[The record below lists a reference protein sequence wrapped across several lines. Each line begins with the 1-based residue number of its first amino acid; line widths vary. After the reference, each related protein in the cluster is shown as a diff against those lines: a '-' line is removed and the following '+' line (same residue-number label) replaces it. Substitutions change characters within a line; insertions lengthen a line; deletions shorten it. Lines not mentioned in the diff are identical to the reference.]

1 MARFPRADL
10 AAAGVVLL
18 CHFLMDRFQ
27 FAAGTPGNQVHDW
40 HYQIAQASPQT
51 EEEVEV
57 DSHAYSHRWKRNL
70 DPLKA
75 VDSNRASVGQDSP
88 EPRGFTDLLLDD
100 GQDNTTQ
107 IEEDTDHN
115 YYISRIYGPSD
126 SASRDLWVN
135 IDQMEKDK
143 VKIHGILSNTHRQA
157 ARVNLSFDFPFYGH
171 FLREITVATGGFIY
185 TGEVVHRMLTATQY
199 IAPLMANFDPSVSRN
214 STVRYFDNG
223 TALVVQWDHVHLQD
237 NYNLGS
243 FTFQATLLMDGR
255 IIFGYKEI
263 PVLVTQISS
272 TNHPVKVGLSDAFV
286 VVHRIQQIPKN
297 LSRRNLYEL
306 HRLRIQLSK
315 MKGISATETPRP
327 MSLKYCGQGPPL
339 GAQLGY
345 TCQYLTKFE
354 RCSSGFD
361 RHRQDWVD
369 SGCPEESKEKMCDTT
384 EPVESS
390 TQSTTTTGA
399 TTTQFRVLTTT
410 RRAATSQPPTSLPTE
425 DDTKIALH
433 LKDNGA
439 STDDSAAEK
448 KGGSLH
454 AGLIVGILILVLII
468 AAAILVTVYMYH
480 HPTSAASIFFIERRP
495 SRWPAMKFRRGSGHP
510 AYAEVEPV
518 GEKEGFISNADS
530 FKMAKKSSRCRSQN
544 KHKIADFLSFHQ
556 TCG

>member
-1 MARFPRADL
+1 MARLPRAEVAAAGALLLCHLLLDRCQLL
-10 AAAGVVLL
+10 AAAEPGGSPHVWTYEDTPAFLQAAAQVDADAQVDVVMQAHGRRWRRGSEPL
-18 CHFLMDRFQ
+18 
-27 FAAGTPGNQVHDW
+27 GT
-40 HYQIAQASPQT
+40 
-51 EEEVEV
+51 
-57 DSHAYSHRWKRNL
+57 L
-70 DPLKA
+70 DT
-75 VDSNRASVGQDSP
+75 NRASVGQEPP
-88 EPRGFTDLLLDD
+88 EPRGLTDLLMDD
-100 GQDNTTQ
+100 GRDNTTQ
-107 IEEDTDHN
+107 IEEDTDHD
-115 YYISRIYGPSD
+115 YYVSRTYGPAD

-135 IDQMEKDK
+135 IDRMEKDK

-237 NYNLGS
+237 NYRLGS

-263 PVLVTQISS
+263 PVSVTQISS

-286 VVHRIQQIPKN
+286 VVHKIQQIPDV
-297 LSRRNLYEL
+297 RRRTIYEY
-306 HRLRIQLSK
+306 HRVELQMSK
-315 MKGISATETPRP
+315 ITNISAVEMTPLP
-327 MSLKYCGQGPPL
+327 TCLQFNGCGPCVSSQISFNCSWCSKL
-339 GAQLGY
+339 Q
-345 TCQYLTKFE
+345 

-369 SGCPEESKEKMCDTT
+369 SGCPEESKEKLCEASEPGEASLSTSARTT
-384 EPVESS
+384 RAESS
-390 TQSTTTTGA
+390 SPA
-399 TTTQFRVLTTT
+399 TTTRATT
-410 RRAATSQPPTSLPTE
+410 ATAPLPSSLPTSLPTE

-448 KGGSLH
+448 KGGPLH
-454 AGLIVGILILVLII
+454 TGLIVGILILVLVV
-468 AAAILVTVYMYH
+468 AAAVLVTLYMYH

-495 SRWPAMKFRRGSGHP
+495 SRWPAMKFRRGSGYP

-518 GEKEGFISNADS
+518 GEKEGFIVSEQ
-530 FKMAKKSSRCRSQN
+530 C
-544 KHKIADFLSFHQ
+544 
-556 TCG
+556 

>member
-1 MARFPRADL
+1 MARLRRSKLAAGFLLLFQCLSERCQLAGGETPRQSRGVFYEVVQSFPR
-10 AAAGVVLL
+10 VEENVL
-18 CHFLMDRFQ
+18 M
-27 FAAGTPGNQVHDW
+27 
-40 HYQIAQASPQT
+40 ASH
-51 EEEVEV
+51 V
-57 DSHAYSHRWKRNL
+57 SSHRWKRHSES
-70 DPLKA
+70 LKS
-75 VDSNRASVGQDSP
+75 VDTNRASMGQDSA
-88 EPRGFTDLLLDD
+88 EPGGFTDLLLEE
-100 GQDNTTQ
+100 GHDNTTQ

-115 YYISRIYGPSD
+115 YYTSRTYGPYD
-126 SASRDLWVN
+126 STSRDLWVN

-243 FTFQATLLMDGR
+243 FTFQATLLNDGR

-263 PVLVTQISS
+263 PVAVTQISS

-286 VVHRIQQIPKN
+286 VVHRIQQIPNVRRRTIYEYHRVELQMSKITN
-297 LSRRNLYEL
+297 LSAVEMIPLPTCLQFTSCGPCVTAQIGFNCSWC
-306 HRLRIQLSK
+306 SK
-315 MKGISATETPRP
+315 
-327 MSLKYCGQGPPL
+327 LQ
-339 GAQLGY
+339 
-345 TCQYLTKFE
+345 

-369 SGCPEESKEKMCDTT
+369 SGCPEESKDKICEKNIDTT
-384 EPVESS
+384 ETPPYSI
-390 TQSTTTTGA
+390 TTLLPTTTK
-399 TTTQFRVLTTT
+399 FRVLTTT
-410 RRAATSQPPTSLPTE
+410 RGSTTSHLPTSLPTE

-448 KGGSLH
+448 KGGTLH
-454 AGLIVGILILVLII
+454 AGLIVGILVLVLIV

-480 HPTSAASIFFIERRP
+480 HPTSAASLFFIERRP

-518 GEKEGFISNADS
+518 GEKEGFIVSEQ
-530 FKMAKKSSRCRSQN
+530 C
-544 KHKIADFLSFHQ
+544 
-556 TCG
+556 

>member
-70 DPLKA
+70 DPLKT

-107 IEEDTDHN
+107 IE
-115 YYISRIYGPSD
+115 
-126 SASRDLWVN
+126 
-135 IDQMEKDK
+135 
-143 VKIHGILSNTHRQA
+143 
-157 ARVNLSFDFPFYGH
+157 RVNLSFDFPFYGH

-286 VVHRIQQIPKN
+286 VVHRIQQIPN
-297 LSRRNLYEL
+297 VRRRTIYEY
-306 HRLRIQLSK
+306 HRVELQMSK
-315 MKGISATETPRP
+315 ITNISAVEMTPLP
-327 MSLKYCGQGPPL
+327 TCLQFNGCGPCVSSQIGFNCSWCSKL
-339 GAQLGY
+339 Q
-345 TCQYLTKFE
+345 

-518 GEKEGFISNADS
+518 GEKEGFIVSEQ
-530 FKMAKKSSRCRSQN
+530 C
-544 KHKIADFLSFHQ
+544 
-556 TCG
+556 

>member
-1 MARFPRADL
+1 MARFRRADL

-18 CHFLMDRFQ
+18 CHFLMDRLQ
-27 FAAGTPGNQVHDW
+27 FAEGKPGNQVNDGQ
-40 HYQIAQASPQT
+40 YQVAQAFPQT

-57 DSHAYSHRWKRNL
+57 DTHAFSHRWKRNL
-70 DPLKA
+70 DSIKA
-75 VDSNRASVGQDSP
+75 VDSNRASLGQDSP
-88 EPRGFTDLLLDD
+88 EPRGFTDLILDD

-107 IEEDTDHN
+107 IE
-115 YYISRIYGPSD
+115 
-126 SASRDLWVN
+126 
-135 IDQMEKDK
+135 
-143 VKIHGILSNTHRQA
+143 
-157 ARVNLSFDFPFYGH
+157 RVNLSFDFPFYGH

-286 VVHRIQQIPKN
+286 VVHRIQQIPN
-297 LSRRNLYEL
+297 VRRRTIYEY
-306 HRLRIQLSK
+306 HRVELQMSK
-315 MKGISATETPRP
+315 ITNISAVEMTPLP
-327 MSLKYCGQGPPL
+327 TCLQFNGCGPCVSSQIGFNCSWCSKL
-339 GAQLGY
+339 Q
-345 TCQYLTKFE
+345 

-369 SGCPEESKEKMCDTT
+369 SGCPEESKEKMCDPT

-390 TQSTTTTGA
+390 TRTSTTIRA

-410 RRAATSQPPTSLPTE
+410 RRAATSQLPTSLPTE

-448 KGGSLH
+448 KGGALH

-518 GEKEGFISNADS
+518 GEKEGFIVSEQ
-530 FKMAKKSSRCRSQN
+530 C
-544 KHKIADFLSFHQ
+544 
-556 TCG
+556 

>member
-1 MARFPRADL
+1 MARLRKAEL
-10 AAAGVVLL
+10 ATAGVVLL
-18 CHFLMDRFQ
+18 CHFLMDRFRYAEGETINQ
-27 FAAGTPGNQVHDW
+27 TNESRASFKVLTPGEISYDLLHETVSGFSHGED
-40 HYQIAQASPQT
+40 
-51 EEEVEV
+51 EVDI
-57 DSHAYSHRWKRNL
+57 DSHAYSHRWKR
-70 DPLKA
+70 DSEPLKPT
-75 VDSNRASVGQDSP
+75 DTNRASVGQDSS
-88 EPRGFTDLLLDD
+88 EPRGLTDLLLDD
-100 GQDNTTQ
+100 GHDNNTQ

-115 YYISRIYGPSD
+115 YYISRIYGPFD

-135 IDQMEKDK
+135 MDQKEKDK

-185 TGEVVHRMLTATQY
+185 TGEIVHRMLTATQY

-214 STVRYFDNG
+214 STIRYFDNG

-243 FTFQATLLMDGR
+243 FTFQATLLNDGR

-263 PVLVTQISS
+263 PVLVTQIST

-286 VVHRIQQIPKN
+286 VVHRIQQIPN
-297 LSRRNLYEL
+297 VRRRTIYEY
-306 HRLRIQLSK
+306 HRVELQMGKITNVSAVEMTPLPTCLQFNSCGSCVSSQIGFNCSWCSK
-315 MKGISATETPRP
+315 
-327 MSLKYCGQGPPL
+327 LQ
-339 GAQLGY
+339 
-345 TCQYLTKFE
+345 

-369 SGCPEESKEKMCDTT
+369 SGCPEESKEKMCDST
-384 EPVESS
+384 EPGETSS
-390 TQSTTTTGA
+390 QTTTTLHS

-410 RRAATSQPPTSLPTE
+410 RRTTAPQLPTSLPTE
-425 DDTKIALH
+425 
-433 LKDNGA
+433 A

-448 KGGSLH
+448 KEGALH

-468 AAAILVTVYMYH
+468 ATAILVTVYMYN

-518 GEKEGFISNADS
+518 GEKEGFIVSEQ
-530 FKMAKKSSRCRSQN
+530 C
-544 KHKIADFLSFHQ
+544 
-556 TCG
+556 

>member
-1 MARFPRADL
+1 MGKGLGRGGSGGGGGMARFPRADL

-18 CHFLMDRFQ
+18 CHFFTHRLQ
-27 FAAGTPGNQVHDW
+27 FAQAEPGNPIVDDQQYHSAYAFPW
-40 HYQIAQASPQT
+40 M

-57 DSHAYSHRWKRNL
+57 DTHSFSHRWKRNS

-75 VDSNRASVGQDSP
+75 VDTNRASLGQDSP
-88 EPRGFTDLLLDD
+88 EPRSLTDLLLDD

-243 FTFQATLLMDGR
+243 FTFQATLLIDGR

-286 VVHRIQQIPKN
+286 VVHRIQQIPN
-297 LSRRNLYEL
+297 VRRRTIYEY
-306 HRLRIQLSK
+306 HRVELQMSK
-315 MKGISATETPRP
+315 ITNVSAVEMTPLP
-327 MSLKYCGQGPPL
+327 TCLQFNGCGPCVASQIGFNCSWCSKL
-339 GAQLGY
+339 Q
-345 TCQYLTKFE
+345 

-369 SGCPEESKEKMCDTT
+369 SGCPEESKEKMCENT
-384 EPVESS
+384 EPLESS
-390 TQSTTTTGA
+390 QASTPVQV

-410 RRAATSQPPTSLPTE
+410 RRAATSQLPTSLPTE

-448 KGGSLH
+448 KGGALY

-468 AAAILVTVYMYH
+468 VAAILVTVYMYH

-518 GEKEGFISNADS
+518 GEKEGFIVSEQ
-530 FKMAKKSSRCRSQN
+530 C
-544 KHKIADFLSFHQ
+544 
-556 TCG
+556 

>member
-1 MARFPRADL
+1 MGKGLCRGGGGGGGMARFPRADL

-18 CHFLMDRFQ
+18 CHFFTHRLQ
-27 FAAGTPGNQVHDW
+27 FAQAEPGNPIVDDQQYHSAYAFPW
-40 HYQIAQASPQT
+40 M

-57 DSHAYSHRWKRNL
+57 DTHSFSHRWKRNS

-75 VDSNRASVGQDSP
+75 VDTNRASLGQDSP
-88 EPRGFTDLLLDD
+88 EPRSLTDLLLDD

-243 FTFQATLLMDGR
+243 FTFQATLLIDGR

-286 VVHRIQQIPKN
+286 VVHRIQQIPN
-297 LSRRNLYEL
+297 VRRRTIYEY
-306 HRLRIQLSK
+306 HRVELQMSK
-315 MKGISATETPRP
+315 ITNVSAVEMTPLP
-327 MSLKYCGQGPPL
+327 TCLQFNGCGPCVASQIGFNCSWCSKL
-339 GAQLGY
+339 Q
-345 TCQYLTKFE
+345 

-369 SGCPEESKEKMCDTT
+369 SGCPEESKEKMCENT
-384 EPVESS
+384 EPLESS
-390 TQSTTTTGA
+390 QASTPVQV

-410 RRAATSQPPTSLPTE
+410 RRAATSQLPTSLPTE

-448 KGGSLH
+448 KGGALH

-468 AAAILVTVYMYH
+468 VAAILVTVYMYH

-518 GEKEGFISNADS
+518 GEKEGFIVSEQ
-530 FKMAKKSSRCRSQN
+530 C
-544 KHKIADFLSFHQ
+544 
-556 TCG
+556 

>member
-1 MARFPRADL
+1 MARFRRADL

-18 CHFLMDRFQ
+18 CHFLMDRLQ
-27 FAAGTPGNQVHDW
+27 FAEGKPGNQVNDGQ
-40 HYQIAQASPQT
+40 YQVAQAFPQT

-57 DSHAYSHRWKRNL
+57 DAHAFSHRWKRNL
-70 DPLKA
+70 DSIKA
-75 VDSNRASVGQDSP
+75 VDSNRASLGQDSP
-88 EPRGFTDLLLDD
+88 EPRGFTDLILDD

-107 IEEDTDHN
+107 IE
-115 YYISRIYGPSD
+115 
-126 SASRDLWVN
+126 
-135 IDQMEKDK
+135 
-143 VKIHGILSNTHRQA
+143 
-157 ARVNLSFDFPFYGH
+157 RVNLSFDFPFYGH

-286 VVHRIQQIPKN
+286 VVHRIQQIPN
-297 LSRRNLYEL
+297 VRRRTIYEY
-306 HRLRIQLSK
+306 HRVELQMSK
-315 MKGISATETPRP
+315 ITNISAVEMTPLP
-327 MSLKYCGQGPPL
+327 TCLQFNGCGPCVSSQIGFNCSWCSKL
-339 GAQLGY
+339 Q
-345 TCQYLTKFE
+345 

-369 SGCPEESKEKMCDTT
+369 SGCPEESKEKMCDPT
-384 EPVESS
+384 EPAESS
-390 TQSTTTTGA
+390 TRTSTTIRA

-410 RRAATSQPPTSLPTE
+410 RRAATSQLPTSLPTE

-448 KGGSLH
+448 KGGALH

-518 GEKEGFISNADS
+518 GEKEGFIVSEQ
-530 FKMAKKSSRCRSQN
+530 C
-544 KHKIADFLSFHQ
+544 
-556 TCG
+556 

>member
-27 FAAGTPGNQVHDW
+27 FTEGEPGNQINDW
-40 HYQIAQASPQT
+40 QYRVAQVFPQT
-51 EEEVEV
+51 EKEVEV
-57 DSHAYSHRWKRNL
+57 NTHVFSHRWKRNS
-70 DPLKA
+70 DSLKA
-75 VDSNRASVGQDSP
+75 VDSNRASMGQDSP

-100 GQDNTTQ
+100 GQDNATQ
-107 IEEDTDHN
+107 IE
-115 YYISRIYGPSD
+115 
-126 SASRDLWVN
+126 
-135 IDQMEKDK
+135 
-143 VKIHGILSNTHRQA
+143 
-157 ARVNLSFDFPFYGH
+157 RVNLSFDFPFYGH

-286 VVHRIQQIPKN
+286 VVHRIQQIPN
-297 LSRRNLYEL
+297 VRRRTIYEY
-306 HRLRIQLSK
+306 HRVELQMSK
-315 MKGISATETPRP
+315 ITNISAVEMTPLP
-327 MSLKYCGQGPPL
+327 TCLQFNGCGPCVSSQIGFNCSWCSKL
-339 GAQLGY
+339 Q
-345 TCQYLTKFE
+345 

-369 SGCPEESKEKMCDTT
+369 SGCPEESKEKMCENT
-384 EPVESS
+384 EPMESS
-390 TQSTTTTGA
+390 SQTTTTIQA
-399 TTTQFRVLTTT
+399 TTTKFRVLTTT
-410 RRAATSQPPTSLPTE
+410 RRAVTSQLPTSLPTE

-439 STDDSAAEK
+439 STDDRAAEK
-448 KGGSLH
+448 KGGTLH

-468 AAAILVTVYMYH
+468 VAAILVTVYMYH

-518 GEKEGFISNADS
+518 GEKEGFIVSEQ
-530 FKMAKKSSRCRSQN
+530 C
-544 KHKIADFLSFHQ
+544 
-556 TCG
+556 

>member
-70 DPLKA
+70 DPLKT

-107 IEEDTDHN
+107 IE
-115 YYISRIYGPSD
+115 
-126 SASRDLWVN
+126 
-135 IDQMEKDK
+135 
-143 VKIHGILSNTHRQA
+143 
-157 ARVNLSFDFPFYGH
+157 RVNLSFDFPFYGH

-286 VVHRIQQIPKN
+286 VVHRIQQIPN
-297 LSRRNLYEL
+297 VRRRTIYEY
-306 HRLRIQLSK
+306 HRVELQMSK
-315 MKGISATETPRP
+315 ITNISAVEMTPLP
-327 MSLKYCGQGPPL
+327 TCLQFNGCGPCVSSQIGFNCSWCSKL
-339 GAQLGY
+339 Q
-345 TCQYLTKFE
+345 

-399 TTTQFRVLTTT
+399 TTTQFRVLTTA

-518 GEKEGFISNADS
+518 GEKEGFIVSEQ
-530 FKMAKKSSRCRSQN
+530 C
-544 KHKIADFLSFHQ
+544 
-556 TCG
+556 

>member
-1 MARFPRADL
+1 MGKGLGRGGSGCGGGMARFPRADL

-18 CHFLMDRFQ
+18 CHFFTHRLQ
-27 FAAGTPGNQVHDW
+27 FAQAEPGNPIVDDQQYHSAYAFPW
-40 HYQIAQASPQT
+40 M

-57 DSHAYSHRWKRNL
+57 DTHSFSHRWKRNS

-75 VDSNRASVGQDSP
+75 VDTNRASLGQDSP
-88 EPRGFTDLLLDD
+88 EPRSLTDLLLDD

-243 FTFQATLLMDGR
+243 FTFQATLLIDGR

-286 VVHRIQQIPKN
+286 VVHRIQQIPN
-297 LSRRNLYEL
+297 VRRRTIYEY
-306 HRLRIQLSK
+306 HRVELQMSK
-315 MKGISATETPRP
+315 ITNVSAVEMTPLP
-327 MSLKYCGQGPPL
+327 TCLQFNGCGPCVASQIGFNCSWCSKL
-339 GAQLGY
+339 Q
-345 TCQYLTKFE
+345 

-369 SGCPEESKEKMCDTT
+369 SGCPEESKEKMCENT
-384 EPVESS
+384 EPLESS
-390 TQSTTTTGA
+390 QASTPVQV

-410 RRAATSQPPTSLPTE
+410 RRAATSQLPTSLPTE

-448 KGGSLH
+448 KGGALH

-468 AAAILVTVYMYH
+468 VAAILVTVYMYH

-518 GEKEGFISNADS
+518 GEKEGFIVSEQ
-530 FKMAKKSSRCRSQN
+530 C
-544 KHKIADFLSFHQ
+544 
-556 TCG
+556 

>member
-27 FAAGTPGNQVHDW
+27 FTEGEPGNQINDW
-40 HYQIAQASPQT
+40 QYQVAQAFPQT

-57 DSHAYSHRWKRNL
+57 DTHAFSHRWKRSL
-70 DPLKA
+70 DSLKA

-126 SASRDLWVN
+126 SASRSLWVN

-171 FLREITVATGGFIY
+171 FLREITVATG
-185 TGEVVHRMLTATQY
+185 
-199 IAPLMANFDPSVSRN
+199 
-214 STVRYFDNG
+214 G

-286 VVHRIQQIPKN
+286 VVHRIQQIPN
-297 LSRRNLYEL
+297 VRRRTIYEY
-306 HRLRIQLSK
+306 HRVELQMSK
-315 MKGISATETPRP
+315 ITNISAVEMTPLP
-327 MSLKYCGQGPPL
+327 TCLQFNGCGPCVSSQIGFNCSWCSKL
-339 GAQLGY
+339 Q
-345 TCQYLTKFE
+345 

-369 SGCPEESKEKMCDTT
+369 SGCPEESKEKMCENT
-384 EPVESS
+384 EPMESS
-390 TQSTTTTGA
+390 SQTTTTVQA
-399 TTTQFRVLTTT
+399 TTTKFRALTTT
-410 RRAATSQPPTSLPTE
+410 RRAVTSQLPTSLPTE

-448 KGGSLH
+448 KGSTLH

-468 AAAILVTVYMYH
+468 VAAILVTVYMYH

-518 GEKEGFISNADS
+518 GEKEGFIVSEQ
-530 FKMAKKSSRCRSQN
+530 C
-544 KHKIADFLSFHQ
+544 
-556 TCG
+556 

>member
-1 MARFPRADL
+1 MARLRKAEL
-10 AAAGVVLL
+10 ATAGVVLL
-18 CHFLMDRFQ
+18 CHFLMDRFRY
-27 FAAGTPGNQVHDW
+27 AEGETVNQTNDVLYEVGHGFS
-40 HYQIAQASPQT
+40 HG
-51 EEEVEV
+51 EEEVDI
-57 DSHAYSHRWKRNL
+57 DSNVYSHRWKRNSE
-70 DPLKA
+70 PLKSI
-75 VDSNRASVGQDSP
+75 DSNRASMGQDSS

-100 GQDNTTQ
+100 GHDNNTQ

-115 YYISRIYGPSD
+115 YYISRIYGPFD

-135 IDQMEKDK
+135 MDQKEKDK

-185 TGEVVHRMLTATQY
+185 TGEIVHRMLTATQY

-214 STVRYFDNG
+214 STIRYFDNG

-243 FTFQATLLMDGR
+243 FTFQATLLSDGR

-263 PVLVTQISS
+263 PVLVTQIST

-286 VVHRIQQIPKN
+286 VVHRIQQIPN
-297 LSRRNLYEL
+297 VRRRTIYEY
-306 HRLRIQLSK
+306 HRVELQMGKITN
-315 MKGISATETPRP
+315 ISAVEMTPLP
-327 MSLKYCGQGPPL
+327 TCLQFNSCGPCISSQIGFNCSWCSKL
-339 GAQLGY
+339 Q
-345 TCQYLTKFE
+345 

-369 SGCPEESKEKMCDTT
+369 SGCPEESKEKMCDSIESGETSSQTT
-384 EPVESS
+384 TTV
-390 TQSTTTTGA
+390 QSTTT
-399 TTTQFRVLTTT
+399 QFKVLTTT
-410 RRAATSQPPTSLPTE
+410 RRITSPQLPTSLPTE

-433 LKDNGA
+433 LRDNGA

-448 KGGSLH
+448 KDGALH

-468 AAAILVTVYMYH
+468 ATAILVTVYMYN

-518 GEKEGFISNADS
+518 GEKEGFIVSEQ
-530 FKMAKKSSRCRSQN
+530 C
-544 KHKIADFLSFHQ
+544 
-556 TCG
+556 

>member
-1 MARFPRADL
+1 MARLRKAEL
-10 AAAGVVLL
+10 ATAGVVLL
-18 CHFLMDRFQ
+18 CHFLMDRFRYAEGETINQ
-27 FAAGTPGNQVHDW
+27 TNESRASFKVLTPGEISYDLLHETVSGFSHGED
-40 HYQIAQASPQT
+40 
-51 EEEVEV
+51 EVDI
-57 DSHAYSHRWKRNL
+57 DSHAYSHRWKR
-70 DPLKA
+70 DSEPLKPT
-75 VDSNRASVGQDSP
+75 DTNRASVGQDSS
-88 EPRGFTDLLLDD
+88 EPRGLTDLLLDD
-100 GQDNTTQ
+100 GHDNNTQ

-115 YYISRIYGPSD
+115 YYISRIYGPFD

-135 IDQMEKDK
+135 MDQKEKDK

-185 TGEVVHRMLTATQY
+185 TGEIVHRMLTATQY

-214 STVRYFDNG
+214 STIRYFDNG

-243 FTFQATLLMDGR
+243 FTFQATLLNDGR

-263 PVLVTQISS
+263 PVLVTQIST

-286 VVHRIQQIPKN
+286 VVHRIQQIPN
-297 LSRRNLYEL
+297 VRRRTIYEY
-306 HRLRIQLSK
+306 HRVELQMGKITNVSAVEMTPLPTCLQFNSCGSCVSSQIGFNCSWCSK
-315 MKGISATETPRP
+315 
-327 MSLKYCGQGPPL
+327 LQ
-339 GAQLGY
+339 
-345 TCQYLTKFE
+345 

-369 SGCPEESKEKMCDTT
+369 SGCPEESKEKMCDST
-384 EPVESS
+384 EPGETSS
-390 TQSTTTTGA
+390 QTTTTLHS

-410 RRAATSQPPTSLPTE
+410 RRTTAPQLPTSLPTE

-433 LKDNGA
+433 LRDNGA

-448 KGGSLH
+448 KEGALH

-468 AAAILVTVYMYH
+468 ATAILVTVYMYN

-518 GEKEGFISNADS
+518 GEKEGFIVSEQ
-530 FKMAKKSSRCRSQN
+530 C
-544 KHKIADFLSFHQ
+544 
-556 TCG
+556 

>member
-1 MARFPRADL
+1 MARFRRADL

-18 CHFLMDRFQ
+18 CHFLTDRFQ
-27 FAAGTPGNQVHDW
+27 FAEGEAGNQINDW
-40 HYQIAQASPQT
+40 RYEVAQAFPGT
-51 EEEVEV
+51 AEEVEV
-57 DSHAYSHRWKRNL
+57 DSQAYNHRWKRNL
-70 DPLKA
+70 DSLKA
-75 VDSNRASVGQDSP
+75 VDTNRASMGQDSP
-88 EPRGFTDLLLDD
+88 EPRGFSDLLLDD

-107 IEEDTDHN
+107 IE
-115 YYISRIYGPSD
+115 
-126 SASRDLWVN
+126 
-135 IDQMEKDK
+135 
-143 VKIHGILSNTHRQA
+143 
-157 ARVNLSFDFPFYGH
+157 RVNLSFDFPFYGH

-286 VVHRIQQIPKN
+286 VVHRIQQIPN
-297 LSRRNLYEL
+297 VRRRTIYEY
-306 HRLRIQLSK
+306 HRVELQMSK
-315 MKGISATETPRP
+315 ITNISAVEMTPLP
-327 MSLKYCGQGPPL
+327 TCLQFNGCGPCVSSQIGFNCSWCSKL
-339 GAQLGY
+339 Q
-345 TCQYLTKFE
+345 

-369 SGCPEESKEKMCDTT
+369 SGCPEESKEKMCENT
-384 EPVESS
+384 EPMETSS
-390 TQSTTTTGA
+390 QTTTTLHA
-399 TTTQFRVLTTT
+399 TTTQFKVLTTT
-410 RRAATSQPPTSLPTE
+410 RRTATSQLPTSLPTE

-448 KGGSLH
+448 KGGTLH

-468 AAAILVTVYMYH
+468 VAGVLVTVYMYH

-518 GEKEGFISNADS
+518 GEKEGFIVSEQ
-530 FKMAKKSSRCRSQN
+530 C
-544 KHKIADFLSFHQ
+544 
-556 TCG
+556 

>member
-1 MARFPRADL
+1 GVSPPLCSPSKATPGVLCPVLGSTVQEGHGATGASTEEGVFYEVVQSFPR
-10 AAAGVVLL
+10 VEENV
-18 CHFLMDRFQ
+18 
-27 FAAGTPGNQVHDW
+27 QV
-40 HYQIAQASPQT
+40 S
-51 EEEVEV
+51 
-57 DSHAYSHRWKRNL
+57 SHRWRRHSES
-70 DPLKA
+70 LKS
-75 VDSNRASVGQDSP
+75 VDTNRASMGQDSS
-88 EPRGFTDLLLDD
+88 EPGGFTDLLLEE
-100 GQDNTTQ
+100 GHDNTTQ

-115 YYISRIYGPSD
+115 YYTSRTYGPYD
-126 SASRDLWVN
+126 STSRDLWVN

-223 TALVVQWDHVHLQD
+223 M
-237 NYNLGS
+237 YSSGIS
-243 FTFQATLLMDGR
+243 FCFVFQ
-255 IIFGYKEI
+255 I
-263 PVLVTQISS
+263 PVAVTQISS

-286 VVHRIQQIPKN
+286 VVHRIQQIPNVRRRTIYEYHRVELQMSKITN
-297 LSRRNLYEL
+297 LSAVEMIPLPTCLQFNSCGPCVTAQ
-306 HRLRIQLSK
+306 IGFNCSWCSK
-315 MKGISATETPRP
+315 
-327 MSLKYCGQGPPL
+327 LQ
-339 GAQLGY
+339 
-345 TCQYLTKFE
+345 

-369 SGCPEESKEKMCDTT
+369 SGCPEESKDKICEKSVDTT
-384 EPVESS
+384 ETPPY
-390 TQSTTTTGA
+390 STTTLQP
-399 TTTQFRVLTTT
+399 TTTKFRVLTTT
-410 RRAATSQPPTSLPTE
+410 RGSTTSQLPTSLPTE

-448 KGGSLH
+448 KGGTLH
-454 AGLIVGILILVLII
+454 AGLIVGILVLVLIV

-480 HPTSAASIFFIERRP
+480 HPTSAASLFFIERRP

-518 GEKEGFISNADS
+518 GEKEGFIVSEQ
-530 FKMAKKSSRCRSQN
+530 C
-544 KHKIADFLSFHQ
+544 
-556 TCG
+556 